1 MILRKIHYYS
11 LTNLRVRN
19 RYLYE
24 YDINVLQKYY
34 IIIRLNIVHIKKSL
48 EYDLHF
54 NPTLIYI
61 YCCFSCLYVCEHRWG
76 FCFLYESRL
85 VSHVPTSMVHAWKL
99 KLKTHLKYHTHL
111 KYITGKTICYSILS
125 LISPTF
131 SSIHMAFA
139 KVLCLVS
146 P

>member
-11 LTNLRVRN
+11 LTNLRVKN

-24 YDINVLQKYY
+24 YDINVLWKYY
-34 IIIRLNIVHIKKSL
+34 LIIQLNIVHIKRSL

-61 YCCFSCLYVCEHRWG
+61 YIYIYIYCCFSCFYVCEHRWG

-85 VSHVPTSMVHAWKL
+85 VSHVPTSIVHAWKL
-99 KLKTHLKYHTHL
+99 KLKK
-111 KYITGKTICYSILS
+111 KVEFS
-125 LISPTF
+125 LEIKLLLNSYF
-131 SSIHMAFA
+131 SSSRSAYE
-139 KVLCLVS
+139 LC
-146 P
+146 